1 MDAQELILKAFDQR
15 YQCYVAERKRCRED
29 FSEEAVHDMRIASRR
44 LLALV
49 DLLQEVTPHLNL
61 KNLRAVFKN
70 QLDSLDNLR
79 DTQVMLAE
87 FTENIENLPELATLI
102 KFLKKREKRLLEAAE
117 HDVHEFKLTRI
128 ARQIENTRTNLASLN
143 AEQELSPRLLPALDN
158 ARLKVN
164 QRLQA
169 VEIQA
174 RIDTA
179 MTQLSPE
186 HRAAILLREV
196 EGLRYEEIAESTGC
210 TVGTVMSRL
219 FYARKK
225 LQELLKDAYEH
236 QS

>member
-1 MDAQELILKAFDQR
+1 MQPEDCGPSEDAQLVARCQNGDHAAFDQLMTKYR
-15 YQCYVAERKRCRED
+15 NQVYATVYNLMRNEED
-29 FSEEAVHDMRIASRR
+29 AWDLAQETFLKAWRHLAQFRGQSKFSTWLHRIAINLAIDRSRR
-44 LLALV
+44 
-49 DLLQEVTPHLNL
+49 
-61 KNLRAVFKN
+61 K
-70 QLDSLDNLR
+70 QLESGVAFD
-79 DTQVMLAE
+79 DTLGW
-87 FTENIENLPELATLI
+87 N
-102 KFLKKREKRLLEAAE
+102 
-117 HDVHEFKLTRI
+117 
-128 ARQIENTRTNLASLN
+128 QIESGAATAPHS
-143 AEQELSPRLLPALDN
+143 APLPH
-158 ARLKVN
+158 

-225 LQELLKDAYEH
+225 LQTLLRDVYETL
-236 QS
+236 